1 MKATLVFPVRNNF
14 ITLAIKK
21 KKIGAGKWNGYGGKP
36 EPEDK
41 TIRDTA
47 LRELFDESGKGL
59 TADPEDLIPCALV
72 DFYFFE
78 NETDTPNWSVVVY
91 LLQHF
96 SGAASGT
103 DEMGEPRLFPI
114 DAIPYENMMPGDRE
128 FLPKIL
134 RGETFHGIIR
144 FNEDQTAV
152 KSSKFEPMDPG
163 LLAL

>member
-1 MKATLVFPVRNNF
+1 M

-41 TIRDTA
+41 MIRDTA
-47 LRELFDESGKGL
+47 LRELFDESGKGIK
-59 TADPEDLIPCALV
+59 ADPEDLIPCALV

-78 NETDTPNWSVVVY
+78 NKTDTPNWSVVVY
-91 LLQHF
+91 LLERS
-96 SGAASGT
+96 SGEASET
-103 DEMGEPRLFPI
+103 DEMGEPHSFAF
-114 DAIPYENMMPGDRE
+114 DAIPYDNMMPGDRE

-134 RGETFHGIIR
+134 RKETFHGVIR

-152 KSSKFEPMDPG
+152 ESSKFMPMDPG
-163 LLAL
+163 LLEI